1 MGVGNDADDS
11 NTDDVRRA
19 SLGRIIIIIVAAVD
33 ATNNISEPVVAV
45 GVAEFSEMTQKWW
58 SGVAMMLDSHLQKIV
73 AWVSSAHHNANM
85 SSAAAANSHKCHVC
99 GAAASTRCSKCKLG
113 EKTR

>member
-58 SGVAMMLDSHLQKIV
+58 SGVAMMLDSHLQKI
-73 AWVSSAHHNANM
+73 WRGSALHIITLTCHQLPLLIVTSVM
-85 SSAAAANSHKCHVC
+85 SAGRPHRLDAQSAS
-99 GAAASTRCSKCKLG
+99 
-113 EKTR
+113 